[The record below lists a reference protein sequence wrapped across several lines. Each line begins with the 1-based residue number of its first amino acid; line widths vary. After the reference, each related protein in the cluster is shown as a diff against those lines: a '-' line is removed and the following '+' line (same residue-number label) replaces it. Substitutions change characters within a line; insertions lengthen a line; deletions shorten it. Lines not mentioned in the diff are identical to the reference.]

1 MAQAWK
7 PALRKVCGIRRAEDA
22 RHAARSGANAI
33 GMIFYPP
40 SPRSIAAE
48 AAGRVASA
56 VPEGVR
62 RVGVFVNER
71 PANIAA
77 VVRRAG
83 LHTVQLH
90 GDESPA
96 DCEAVRGVVDGGIE
110 IWKAVRVA
118 TGFDGADLGTFDV
131 DAFLL
136 DTAREGS
143 YGGTGE
149 TFPWHLAELARPFG
163 RIILSGGLDGS
174 NAADAA
180 RIVRPWGIDSSSR
193 LEVRPGVKDP
203 ARVEQFLRA
212 VQ

>member
-1 MAQAWK
+1 MAERWK

-22 RHAARSGANAI
+22 RHAARHGANAI

-40 SPRSIAAE
+40 SPRSIAPDE
-48 AAGRVASA
+48 AHRVASA

-77 VVRRAG
+77 MVRQAQ

-90 GDESPA
+90 GDENPP
-96 DCEAVRGVVDGGIE
+96 DCDAVRNAIEGGIE
-110 IWKAVRVA
+110 IWKGIRVA
-118 TGFDGADLGTFDV
+118 TGFDGSDLEAFDV

-136 DTAREGS
+136 DTARDGS

-149 TFPWHLAELARPFG
+149 AFPWHLAELAKPFG
-163 RIILSGGLDGS
+163 KVILSGGLDGT

-180 RIVRPWGIDSSSR
+180 RIVRPWGVDASSR
-193 LEVRPGVKDP
+193 LEARPGVKDP
-203 ARVEQFLRA
+203 ERVERFLRA